1 MVPPESSSSS
11 SPSKHAGLTSKTMVD
26 LPTGAAFFLACASAF
41 LRAAIS
47 CGVSFGLA
55 SSSSSS
61 SSPNRSQSSS
71 SSAAAALAG
80 AAAAGAADDAAPG
93 RLARCA
99 TLKEETWQYHLAA
112 YGNFSP
118 HGQHPRALNSVMSAC
133 DGTKPPM

>member
-26 LPTGAAFFLACASAF
+26 LPTGAAIF
-41 LRAAIS
+41 

-61 SSPNRSQSSS
+61 SSPKRSQSSS

-99 TLKEETWQYHLAA
+99 TLKEATWQYHLAA
-112 YGNFSP
+112 YGNFLP

-133 DGTKPPM
+133 D